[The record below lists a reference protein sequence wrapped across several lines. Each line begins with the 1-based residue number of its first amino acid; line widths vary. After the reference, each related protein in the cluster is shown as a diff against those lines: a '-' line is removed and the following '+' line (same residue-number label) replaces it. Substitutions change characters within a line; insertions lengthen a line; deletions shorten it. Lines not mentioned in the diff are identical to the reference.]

1 MNILHLATKNFDR
14 GVSSTRSIV
23 YDGLPLVIRRGGTAA
38 QEVYNFSKPA
48 EQNIVVT
55 ESVKAASDDLQESPI
70 GKIVFKNGRILPL
83 SQLYDFKVL
92 KGDPLAEALP
102 EGTTFCELLESDIL
116 DEYMTKMASDMYPN
130 INPLTGQPDVTGK
143 EYYAKYIPLV
153 SLTGCVAVQTHDGQ
167 AFFNPEGVVTVADFL
182 DGLNALSHGA
192 NSNKT
197 RQKSIDN
204 ISDTEDYFNE
214 GYQSCIR
221 SMSSPFFNLYTREEL
236 MKPITRIELAYIT
249 VLCWTR
255 FVDKYNNLYGNAYDL
270 GVNVDWYSPGTVL
283 EHYTDGFDYKVSCIR
298 LDKEHGIISLNIK
311 DYKSD
316 RSMTEYKADLRN
328 GKTPIPLPMLMSLVE
343 LGAIGVWHFDKAL
356 NPLSEVTRG
365 ELCYFYA
372 KLANLF
378 PTKYIK

>member
-1 MNILHLATKNFDR
+1 M
-14 GVSSTRSIV
+14 
-23 YDGLPLVIRRGGTAA
+23 
-38 QEVYNFSKPA
+38 Q
-48 EQNIVVT
+48 
-55 ESVKAASDDLQESPI
+55 
-70 GKIVFKNGRILPL
+70 
-83 SQLYDFKVL
+83 
-92 KGDPLAEALP
+92 
-102 EGTTFCELLESDIL
+102 
-116 DEYMTKMASDMYPN
+116 
-130 INPLTGQPDVTGK
+130 
-143 EYYAKYIPLV
+143 
-153 SLTGCVAVQTHDGQ
+153 
-167 AFFNPEGVVTVADFL
+167 
-182 DGLNALSHGA
+182 
-192 NSNKT
+192 
-197 RQKSIDN
+197 
-204 ISDTEDYFNE
+204 
-214 GYQSCIR
+214 
-221 SMSSPFFNLYTREEL
+221 
-236 MKPITRIELAYIT
+236 PITRIELAYIT

-298 LDKEHGIISLNIK
+298 LDKEHNIISLNIK

-343 LGAIGVWHFDKAL
+343 LGAIGVWHFDKSL